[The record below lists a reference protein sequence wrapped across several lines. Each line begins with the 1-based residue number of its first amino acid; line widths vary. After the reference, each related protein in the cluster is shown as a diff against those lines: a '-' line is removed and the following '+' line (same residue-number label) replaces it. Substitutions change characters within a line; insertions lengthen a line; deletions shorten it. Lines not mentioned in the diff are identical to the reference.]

1 MPSPAQLRARIAGQ
15 VSRGDEDG
23 AQESR
28 REYYAEV
35 LAQKITEVVAKA
47 PPLTD
52 KQINRLRSLLAASK
66 TSEAA

>member
-15 VSRGDEDG
+15 VSRGDTE
-23 AQESR
+23 AAEESR

-35 LAQKITEVVAKA
+35 LAAKIQEVVAKA
-47 PPLTD
+47 PELRPD
-52 KQINRLRSLLAASK
+52 QIERLRSLLATPS